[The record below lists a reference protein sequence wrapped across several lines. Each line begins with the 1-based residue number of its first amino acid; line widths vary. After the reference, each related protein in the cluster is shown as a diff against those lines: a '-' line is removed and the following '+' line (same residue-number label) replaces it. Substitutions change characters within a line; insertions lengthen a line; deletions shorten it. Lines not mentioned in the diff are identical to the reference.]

1 MERRAFLG
9 TLTGGLFAAP
19 LAAEAQQAGKVY
31 RVGLLPY
38 TTACDRAFVM
48 APFRDGLRAAG
59 YVEGQNI
66 VIECRG
72 GAQAR
77 DRLDDL
83 AAELARLKVDVL
95 IAEGTIGTLTA
106 KRATSTIPIVMV
118 YVADPVG
125 SGLVASL
132 AHPGGNVTG
141 LSVLPP
147 GLVQKALQILK
158 EIAPRVSR
166 MAVWMDATNPGQT
179 HLDEEL
185 DAAAKILG
193 ITMQRTD
200 IRNAAGLNGAFTVA
214 LEQRAEALFVYPLP
228 IGIPDRQRIAEFG
241 IKNRLPT
248 VGITP
253 PYIEDDRDGQ
263 EFVTLRYGRMILVVP
278 VMGSFIARLG
288 LDTSLPQEGS
298 RAMNRKRMTVH
309 GTTMITG
316 LLIGLLMAT
325 ASGCVRSPDWI
336 QQTLVTVDV
345 TGLWR
350 GEFRPAGSNG
360 GATIELTLQQSG
372 PKVNGEIKFSP
383 FTLFNGPIEGTVSG
397 DTFRFRAP
405 RTGVSGELQVNGD
418 EMIGQGATQYGP
430 GTMTAHR

>member
-9 TLTGGLFAAP
+9 AVTVGLLSVP

-31 RVGLLPY
+31 RVGLLLY
-38 TTACDRAFVM
+38 TAACDRTFVM

-72 GAQAR
+72 GVQAR

-83 AAELARLKVDVL
+83 AAELARLNVDVL
-95 IAEGTIGTLTA
+95 IAEGTIGTLAA

-132 AHPGGNVTG
+132 ARPGGNVTG
-141 LSVLPP
+141 LSVLSP
-147 GLVQKALQILK
+147 GVVQKALQILK

-185 DAAAKILG
+185 DAAAKLLG
-193 ITMQRTD
+193 ITLQRTD
-200 IRNAAGLNGAFTVA
+200 IRSSAGLSGAFTAA
-214 LEQRAEALFVYPLP
+214 LEQRAQALFVYPLP

-248 VGITP
+248 VGIMP
-253 PYIEDDRDGQ
+253 P
-263 EFVTLRYGRMILVVP
+263 FVEAGMLVAYGVSPPDQYR
-278 VMGSFIARLG
+278 RLG
-288 LDTSLPQEGS
+288 AFIDKILRGSKPADLPVEQPTKFELLVNLKTAKALGLTISPSLLA
-298 RAMNRKRMTVH
+298 RADQV
-309 GTTMITG
+309 
-316 LLIGLLMAT
+316 
-325 ASGCVRSPDWI
+325 
-336 QQTLVTVDV
+336 
-345 TGLWR
+345 
-350 GEFRPAGSNG
+350 
-360 GATIELTLQQSG
+360 IE
-372 PKVNGEIKFSP
+372 
-383 FTLFNGPIEGTVSG
+383 
-397 DTFRFRAP
+397 
-405 RTGVSGELQVNGD
+405 
-418 EMIGQGATQYGP
+418 
-430 GTMTAHR
+430 

>member
-9 TLTGGLFAAP
+9 TLTGGLLAAP

-31 RVGLLPY
+31 RVGLLLY
-38 TTACDRAFVM
+38 TAACDRAFVM

-141 LSVLPP
+141 LSVLSP

-179 HLDEEL
+179 RLDEEL
-185 DAAAKILG
+185 DAAAKLLG
-193 ITMQRTD
+193 ITRQRTD
-200 IRNAAGLNGAFTVA
+200 IRSAAGLNGAFTVA

-253 PYIEDDRDGQ
+253 PYIEAGML
-263 EFVTLRYGRMILVVP
+263 VAYGVSPPDQYR
-278 VMGSFIARLG
+278 RLG
-288 LDTSLPQEGS
+288 AFIDKILRGAKPADIPVEQPTKFE
-298 RAMNRKRMTVH
+298 
-309 GTTMITG
+309 
-316 LLIGLLMAT
+316 LLINLKTAKALGLTIPPSLLAR
-325 ASGCVRSPDWI
+325 ADEVI
-336 QQTLVTVDV
+336 Q
-345 TGLWR
+345 
-350 GEFRPAGSNG
+350 
-360 GATIELTLQQSG
+360 
-372 PKVNGEIKFSP
+372 
-383 FTLFNGPIEGTVSG
+383 
-397 DTFRFRAP
+397 
-405 RTGVSGELQVNGD
+405 
-418 EMIGQGATQYGP
+418 
-430 GTMTAHR
+430 

>member
-1 MERRAFLG
+1 
-9 TLTGGLFAAP
+9 
-19 LAAEAQQAGKVY
+19 
-31 RVGLLPY
+31 
-38 TTACDRAFVM
+38 M

-147 GLVQKALQILK
+147 GLVQKAHQILK

-193 ITMQRTD
+193 ITLQRTD
-200 IRNAAGLNGAFTVA
+200 IRNAAGLNGPSQ
-214 LEQRAEALFVYPLP
+214 LLWSNGQRRCSCIRCPSGFLT
-228 IGIPDRQRIAEFG
+228 GKGSQSSGSRIAA
-241 IKNRLPT
+241 
-248 VGITP
+248 
-253 PYIEDDRDGQ
+253 DGGDHAA
-263 EFVTLRYGRMILVVP
+263 LYR
-278 VMGSFIARLG
+278 
-288 LDTSLPQEGS
+288 S
-298 RAMNRKRMTVH
+298 R
-309 GTTMITG
+309 
-316 LLIGLLMAT
+316 
-325 ASGCVRSPDWI
+325 
-336 QQTLVTVDV
+336 
-345 TGLWR
+345 
-350 GEFRPAGSNG
+350 
-360 GATIELTLQQSG
+360 
-372 PKVNGEIKFSP
+372 
-383 FTLFNGPIEGTVSG
+383 
-397 DTFRFRAP
+397 
-405 RTGVSGELQVNGD
+405 
-418 EMIGQGATQYGP
+418 
-430 GTMTAHR
+430 